1 MDVKQLKSLVAV
13 DDHGSFSAA
22 ADALDTVQSN
32 VSAHIS
38 KLENELNAVLID
50 RRDGTLTEKGQIVVK
65 RARSAISELEAIYSD
80 LSSLSTDVR
89 GRVRVGLIGTT
100 ARWLIP
106 LLTAQIGHDHPHMKL
121 HLSEG
126 TSSALH
132 RWLHEGVI
140 DLAILNTPIYAS
152 DIHFRVLFEEQM
164 VLAVPPDYDIA
175 KKDQIYVTDLDSLEI
190 LAPPKGN
197 WFRDELD
204 AVAANSGA
212 RLKTKAEIDGL
223 RLIAALATD
232 GFGPAIV
239 PATAISPH
247 LGDRIVT
254 VPIVDVAPRK
264 VGIARRK
271 NQIESSAVRGFTIS
285 LETLLQRPGV
295 QLPKGVMIGPQ
306 GKPGTTGTK

>member
-1 MDVKQLKSLVAV
+1 MDIKQLKSLVAV
-13 DDHGSFSAA
+13 NDHGSFSAA

-38 KLENELNAVLID
+38 KLENELHAILID
-50 RRDGTLTEKGQIVVK
+50 RKDGTLTEQGQIVVK
-65 RARSAISELEAIYSD
+65 RARAALAELEAIYSD
-80 LSSLSTDVR
+80 LSSLTFDVR

-106 LLTAQIGHDHPHMKL
+106 LLSEQISLDHPNMNL

-152 DIHFRVLFEEQM
+152 DIHFRALFEEQM
-164 VLAVPPDYDIA
+164 VLAVPPHYAVSD
-175 KKDQIYVTDLDSLEI
+175 KDKIYLADLASIEI
-190 LAPPKGN
+190 ITPPKGN

-204 AVAANSGA
+204 AVAAKSGVKL
-212 RLKTKAEIDGL
+212 RTKVEIDGL
-223 RLIAALATD
+223 RLIAALAID

-239 PATAISPH
+239 PSTAISAH
-247 LGDRIVT
+247 LGDRVRTIPILD
-254 VPIVDVAPRK
+254 VPPRK
-264 VGIARRK
+264 VGIAKRK
-271 NQIESSAVRGFTIS
+271 NQIESSAVRAFTIS
-285 LETLLQRPGV
+285 LESLLSRKDIV
-295 QLPKGVMIGPQ
+295 LPKGVTSSNPQ
-306 GKPGTTGTK
+306 QVSKVSKR

>member
-13 DDHGSFSAA
+13 DDHGSFSGAA
-22 ADALDTVQSN
+22 NALDTVQSN

-65 RARSAISELEAIYSD
+65 RARTAISELEAIYSD
-80 LSSLSTDVR
+80 LSSLTTDVK

-106 LLTAQIGHDHPHMKL
+106 LLTTQIVQDHPHMKL

-164 VLAVPPDYDIA
+164 VLAVPPEYDIA
-175 KKDQIYVTDLDSLEI
+175 KKDQIYLSDLENIEI
-190 LAPPKGN
+190 LTPPKGN

-204 AVAANSGA
+204 AVAAKSGT

-247 LGDRIVT
+247 LGDRVVT
-254 VPIVDVAPRK
+254 VPVVDVAPRK

-285 LETLLQRPGV
+285 LEMLLQRPGV
-295 QLPKGVMIGPQ
+295 QLPKGVMIGSR
-306 GKPGTTGTK
+306 GKPNSQAVR